1 MRLVKTFWR
10 SGWKRVCL
18 QKYILDNTLNNDTPD
33 GDNGFNDNNHDGLNN
48 KNHDSDGNNDD
59 KQ

>member
-1 MRLVKTFWR
+1 M
-10 SGWKRVCL
+10 

-48 KNHDSDGNNDD
+48 KNHDSGGNNDD